1 MIRLSLT
8 PTQSTRL
15 VGYIKDQSTKLHYGG
30 GEITTP
36 VQEMLISTIQ
46 KSGGQL
52 ELSVRQFVLLSE
64 YIFEGTKEGVGL
76 LPGDQQ
82 LIQKLYDA
90 LIAHLEEVR
99 QANGL
104 DEIERM
110 VEIYEVAFLHK
121 SSNTTE
127 VADERTEDDVS
138 KKPNLDEKIARASER
153 IKSGQVGSNI
163 TIRSKTTDEKELL
176 KKIIRKTKG
185 RGLF

>member
-1 MIRLSLT
+1 MIRLSLS
-8 PTQSTRL
+8 PTESSRL
-15 VGYIKDQSTKLHYGG
+15 VDYIKDQSTRLHYGG

-36 VQEMLISTIQ
+36 VQEMLISTIH
-46 KSGGQL
+46 KSGGKL
-52 ELSVRQFVLLSE
+52 ELSVRQFILLSE
-64 YIFEGTKEGVGL
+64 YIFESTKEGVGL
-76 LPGDQQ
+76 LPGDLQ

-90 LIAHLEEVR
+90 LIVHLDEIR

-110 VEIYEVAFLHK
+110 VEVYEIAFFHK
-121 SSNTTE
+121 SKNKTE
-127 VADERTEDDVS
+127 IAGESTENDVS
-138 KKPNLDEKIARASER
+138 KKPSLDEKIARASEK
-153 IKSGQVGSNI
+153 IKTGQVGSNI